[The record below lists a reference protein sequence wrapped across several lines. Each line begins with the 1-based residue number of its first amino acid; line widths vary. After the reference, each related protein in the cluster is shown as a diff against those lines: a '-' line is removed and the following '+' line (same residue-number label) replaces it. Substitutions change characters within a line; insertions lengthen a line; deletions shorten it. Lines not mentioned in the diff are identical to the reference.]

1 MSVVTGAEDDGRR
14 RGLQL
19 VVGGLGWLLLVLLL
33 VVLVANPTID
43 SLHVAVF
50 FIAMI
55 TLTTFIAV
63 ESAIQLRSQVIRDRA
78 LFLPEASVDETH
90 DTLGRRLQPPDPG
103 LSGEIILET
112 VGGMRR
118 YTNRNPQ

>member
-19 VVGGLGWLLLVLLL
+19 VIGGLGWLLLVLLL
-33 VVLVANPTID
+33 VVLVANPTIG
-43 SLHVAVF
+43 SLHLAMF
-50 FIAMI
+50 FIAVI

-78 LFLPEASVDETH
+78 LPLPEATVDETH
-90 DTLGRRLQPPDPG
+90 DTLGRPLQPPDSS
-103 LSGEIILET
+103 LTGEIILET
-112 VGGMRR
+112 VDGMRR
-118 YTNRNPQ
+118 YASRNSQ